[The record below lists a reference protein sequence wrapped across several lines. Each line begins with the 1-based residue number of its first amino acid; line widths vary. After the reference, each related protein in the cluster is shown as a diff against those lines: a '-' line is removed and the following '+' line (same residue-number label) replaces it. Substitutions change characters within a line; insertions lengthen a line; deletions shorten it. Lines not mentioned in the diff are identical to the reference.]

1 MDEALTKPRNVSHT
15 IYKLYGWLKKG
26 LIDLDPEFQRDVVWT
41 NTKQSHLI
49 DSMLN
54 NFYIPPVIFSCK
66 KLDDKRWVRVCIDG
80 KQRLTSIRKFINN
93 EIPHINPSSGYAN
106 KRFYKSSN
114 DKDSLTDSE
123 RELFECSEFICV
135 EYYDLTLQQ
144 EQEIFSRVQLGIALT
159 PAERL
164 QAISSPIADFAH
176 AIHNQYSTTLSLI
189 LDNKR
194 SRPFQIISQSLHMI
208 ETEPERFNATPITI
222 TKYLKRDREVSEGFK
237 ALTKHVYTVI
247 EEMINVDAEL
257 FRYGHK
263 FSTVEFVFL
272 AYMIA
277 KLPKLPIYQYQNR
290 LIAMRKHV
298 WDKHSEVR
306 FNTKVFSTLK
316 EFVDNMTYEFTS
328 NQQTSSHALSSH
340 YDFNLN
346 HQNISQ
352 PSSSRYD
359 FNLNPQNISQPS
371 SSRYDFNLNHQNIS
385 QPSSSRRLNS
395 LQLNTNYNTYAHNL
409 FDVKME

>member
-1 MDEALTKPRNVSHT
+1 
-15 IYKLYGWLKKG
+15 
-26 LIDLDPEFQRDVVWT
+26 
-41 NTKQSHLI
+41 
-49 DSMLN
+49 MLN

-106 KRFYKSSN
+106 KRFYKGPN

-237 ALTKHVYTVI
+237 ALTKHVYTII

-328 NQQTSSHALSSH
+328 NQQTISHALSSR
-340 YDFNLN
+340 DFNLN
-346 HQNISQ
+346 H
-352 PSSSRYD
+352 
-359 FNLNPQNISQPS
+359 QNISQPS

-395 LQLNTNYNTYAHNL
+395 LQLNTNYNTYAYNL
-409 FDVKME
+409 FDVKMDKVYDVRYIVHNTR